1 MKKMKIGI
9 VVADYRKEMTDKM
22 LSVCLD
28 ELKDV
33 DNDVLIVP
41 GAYEIPLAVKK
52 LLKREEIDGVVC
64 IAVVIQGDT
73 DHDLVCANN
82 ALRLMADLSVEF
94 EKPVCSSI
102 IGPRV
107 SEELAKKRVEIY
119 PKHAAN
125 AVVRMVNVLR

>member
-1 MKKMKIGI
+1 MMKIGI
-9 VVADYRKEMTDKM
+9 VVADYRKEMTNKM
-22 LSVCLD
+22 LDVCLK
-28 ELKDV
+28 ELNTETEVVK
-33 DNDVLIVP
+33 VP

-52 LLKREEIDGVVC
+52 LLKKGVDGVVC

-107 SEELAKKRVEIY
+107 SKEQAEERLELY
-119 PKHAAN
+119 PKHAAQ
-125 AVVRMVNVLR
+125 AVKRVIEIL

>member
-1 MKKMKIGI
+1 MKIGI

-22 LSVCLD
+22 LETCLT
-28 ELKDV
+28 ELKDKETE
-33 DNDVLIVP
+33 IIKVP

-52 LLKREEIDGVVC
+52 LLKKEVDGVIC

-82 ALRLMADLSVEF
+82 ALRLMSDLSVEF
-94 EKPVCSSI
+94 EKPICSSI

-107 SEELAKKRVEIY
+107 SKEQAEERLESY
-119 PKHAAN
+119 PKHAAQ
-125 AVVRMVNVLR
+125 AVIRMIANVVKS

>member
-1 MKKMKIGI
+1 MKIGI

-22 LSVCLD
+22 LAVALD
-28 ELKDV
+28 ELKSNEVDV
-33 DNDVLIVP
+33 EVLSVP

-52 LLKREEIDGVVC
+52 LVKKEEIDGVVC
-64 IAVVIQGDT
+64 IGVVIQGDT